1 MRRHRYA
8 AAVLH
13 APGDLPDA
21 VTEPSE
27 KTSGPSYRWIV
38 AAVVVWLI
46 VVVVYMTWQLVRGAV
61 A

>member
-1 MRRHRYA
+1 M
-8 AAVLH
+8 LH